1 METQYVG
8 VRAGTRNHKGYFV
21 QHASGY
27 KLVEIAESGWAV
39 ICLSDAV
46 CHYVDP
52 ANLQMSHKKDSAP
65 FEFEEL

>member
-1 METQYVG
+1 METHDVG
-8 VRAGTRNHKGYFV
+8 VRPGTRNHKGYFV

-27 KLVEIAESGWAV
+27 KLVEIADSGWAV

-52 ANLQMSHKKDSAP
+52 ENLQMSRKKDFGTFS
-65 FEFEEL
+65 EI

>member
-1 METQYVG
+1 MSIDRVG
-8 VRAGTRNHKGYFV
+8 VKPGTRNHKGHFV

-27 KLVEIAESGWAV
+27 ELVEIHQSGWAV

-52 ANLQMSHKKDSAP
+52 KNLQVSRDKDSSSVQ
-65 FEFEEL
+65 EL